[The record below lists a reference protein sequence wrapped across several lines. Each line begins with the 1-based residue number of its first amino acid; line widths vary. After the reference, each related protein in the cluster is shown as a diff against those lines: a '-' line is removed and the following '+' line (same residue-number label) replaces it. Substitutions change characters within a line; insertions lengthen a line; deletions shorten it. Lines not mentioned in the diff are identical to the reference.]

1 MNKETYLTEYPKHE
15 SMRENVKKDKNRL
28 HFHMMPP
35 TGWMNDPNGLCEF
48 QGVNH
53 IYFQYTPFLAGWGT
67 KLWGHYTTKDWIHY
81 KEEEPFLYPDEEW
94 DRDGVY
100 SGSAYTCEDGIHYFY
115 TGNVKLWDKDY
126 DYIMN
131 GREQNTIHVFS
142 PDGKDIA
149 YKKLVMTND
158 DYPVNMSK
166 HVRDPKIYKKDGR
179 YYMIQG
185 GRDAESYGCALL
197 FCSDD
202 LEHWKW
208 YDTVRTAKPFG
219 YMWECPNLLQFGRYD
234 VLLFCPQG
242 LPARSFDRQ
251 NLYQAGYIAGH
262 LSLDSL
268 DMVQHTKFQELDH
281 GFDFYA
287 PQAFEHEGRH
297 ILIGWMGM
305 PDRDDEYPSR
315 EKNWQY
321 SLTMPRELRLRQ
333 GHIYSRPVREMR
345 DLRVEESAIEL
356 ERTNVRKL
364 VQPLFQGSE
373 ILLNIKLGQAR
384 KVVLTLAFGL
394 EELVFAYDCDE
405 QVMTIDRNGMHKGG
419 RGIRQFKLFA
429 DTQVSLEL
437 FVDRS
442 AIEAFFQHGEEAASL
457 LVFPEKNIQPELRL
471 TASEPLAQVTG
482 NVWSLDAFKYQSE
495 R

>member
-142 PDGKDIA
+142 PDGKNIA

-219 YMWECPNLLQFGRYD
+219 YMWECPD
-234 VLLFCPQG
+234 LFEIDGQLYIICCPQG
-242 LPARSFDRQ
+242 VETQGIDYENVHQVTAMKLNYDFETDEYEITDIKLFDR
-251 NLYQAGYIAGH
+251 
-262 LSLDSL
+262 
-268 DMVQHTKFQELDH
+268 

-287 PQAFEHEGRH
+287 PQSFEDERGRR
-297 ILIGWMGM
+297 ILIGWMGI
-305 PDRDDEYPSR
+305 PDADYTNPTEEAGWQHALTIPRKLSVRDGKLIQEPI
-315 EKNWQY
+315 E
-321 SLTMPRELRLRQ
+321 ELKQLRSNDKAVCTFSYGQ
-333 GHIYSRPVREMR
+333 ALIMQNSIYEAVIDFKRCREMTMT
-345 DLRVEESAIEL
+345 LREGITLSYKDNILTLNLGVYGSG
-356 ERTNVRKL
+356 RTT
-364 VQPLFQGSE
+364 
-373 ILLNIKLGQAR
+373 R
-384 KVVLTLAFGL
+384 KVKL
-394 EELVFAYDCDE
+394 E
-405 QVMTIDRNGMHKGG
+405 
-419 RGIRQFKLFA
+419 KLEHLHIFA
-429 DTQVSLEL
+429 DTSSLEI
-437 FVDRS
+437 FVN
-442 AIEAFFQHGEEAASL
+442 HGEE
-457 LVFPEKNIQPELRL
+457 VFTTRIYNRHGRILINGECSGIM
-471 TASEPLAQVTG
+471 TVYPLKSFEIEG
-482 NVWSLDAFKYQSE
+482 GRNE
-495 R
+495 E

>member
-142 PDGKDIA
+142 PDGKNIA

-219 YMWECPNLLQFGRYD
+219 YMWECPD
-234 VLLFCPQG
+234 LFEMDGQLYIICCPQG
-242 LPARSFDRQ
+242 VETQGIDYENVHQVTAMKLDYDFDTDEYEITDIKLFDR
-251 NLYQAGYIAGH
+251 
-262 LSLDSL
+262 
-268 DMVQHTKFQELDH
+268 

-287 PQAFEHEGRH
+287 PQSFEDESGRR
-297 ILIGWMGM
+297 ILIGWMGI
-305 PDRDDEYPSR
+305 PDADYTNPTE
-315 EKNWQY
+315 EAGWQHA
-321 SLTMPRELRLRQ
+321 LTIPRELSVRDGKLIQEPIEELKQLRSEDKAVCTFCYGQ
-333 GHIYSRPVREMR
+333 TIIMQNAIYEAIVDFKRCREMVMT
-345 DLRVEESAIEL
+345 LREGITLSYKDNILTLNLGVY
-356 ERTNVRKL
+356 
-364 VQPLFQGSE
+364 GS
-373 ILLNIKLGQAR
+373 GRSTR
-384 KVVLTLAFGL
+384 KVRL
-394 EELVFAYDCDE
+394 E
-405 QVMTIDRNGMHKGG
+405 
-419 RGIRQFKLFA
+419 KLEHLQIFA
-429 DTQVSLEL
+429 DTSSLEI
-437 FVDRS
+437 FVN
-442 AIEAFFQHGEEAASL
+442 HGEEVFTTRIYNHYGRL
-457 LVFPEKNIQPELRL
+457 LINGECSGIMTVY
-471 TASEPLAQVTG
+471 PLKSFEIEG
-482 NVWSLDAFKYQSE
+482 GRHE
-495 R
+495 E